1 MMRAAPLRRLGVLA
15 SHVAKEEERHN
26 GSNGKQL
33 AHDKKSVGISSKDLV
48 GAEEKLYAKGWPE
61 SLPPPQYKQV
71 PRFPVGDVGVLQHLE
86 DHGFAVVAD
95 VLSPEEV
102 STAISKLWDFM
113 EGMGT
118 GIDRDDITS
127 WTNDH
132 WMENSEP
139 GSGLMSQHGLGH
151 AEALWYVRGIP
162 KLKDT
167 WATVLGDDDL
177 IVSFDGTYSAK

>member
-33 AHDKKSVGISSKDLV
+33 AHDKESVGISSKDLV

-86 DHGFAVVAD
+86 DHGFVRKRLSRSRSFSSCRCS
-95 VLSPEEV
+95 VL
-102 STAISKLWDFM
+102 TMHFA
-113 EGMGT
+113 GG
-118 GIDRDDITS
+118 RRRRAQRR
-127 WTNDH
+127 
-132 WMENSEP
+132 
-139 GSGLMSQHGLGH
+139 GSL
-151 AEALWYVRGIP
+151 Y
-162 KLKDT
+162 
-167 WATVLGDDDL
+167 GD
-177 IVSFDGTYSAK
+177 

>member
-1 MMRAAPLRRLGVLA
+1 MLTMH
-15 SHVAKEEERHN
+15 S
-26 GSNGKQL
+26 Q
-33 AHDKKSVGISSKDLV
+33 
-48 GAEEKLYAKGWPE
+48 
-61 SLPPPQYKQV
+61 
-71 PRFPVGDVGVLQHLE
+71 
-86 DHGFAVVAD
+86 AVVAD

-118 GIDRDDITS
+118 GIDRDDIGS
-127 WTNDH
+127 WNNSN

-162 KLKDT
+162 KLKDA

-177 IVSFDGTYSAK
+177 IISFDGTYSAK

>member
-33 AHDKKSVGISSKDLV
+33 AHDKESVGISSKDLV

-86 DHGFAVVAD
+86 DHGFVRKR
-95 VLSPEEV
+95 LSR
-102 STAISKLWDFM
+102 SRSFSKLPLLSV
-113 EGMGT
+113 
-118 GIDRDDITS
+118 DDAFAGGRRRRAQ
-127 WTNDH
+127 
-132 WMENSEP
+132 P
-139 GSGLMSQHGLGH
+139 RGRLHG
-151 AEALWYVRGIP
+151 
-162 KLKDT
+162 D
-167 WATVLGDDDL
+167 
-177 IVSFDGTYSAK
+177 